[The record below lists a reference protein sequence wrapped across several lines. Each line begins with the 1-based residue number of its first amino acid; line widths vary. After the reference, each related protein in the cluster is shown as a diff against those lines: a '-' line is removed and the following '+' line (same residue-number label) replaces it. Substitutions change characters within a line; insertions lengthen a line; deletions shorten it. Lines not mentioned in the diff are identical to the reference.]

1 MINSSSPI
9 RGGGEWWW
17 RNVSQCRL
25 PGDPGQP
32 SPAAPHHQHLV
43 IFSANFMPTHWKPQ
57 IGHQRSMRF
66 SSKIVSTSDF
76 LSLHANMHPFCH
88 FQNRNHLNLFTII
101 NRPSPQTN
109 LLDTQHGRLCA
120 RWRVCVYC
128 LHRPGDSAAAGQSA
142 AAAVDIIVLTFVTL
156 RLGMLSWQTPGLSS
170 AGHQPSVTGDP
181 AHLKTSNTSASCA
194 TSWPGSDPSTLIKLQ
209 SEIFGCHKRKI
220 DYLCLN

>member
-1 MINSSSPI
+1 MVMEECKTVQTAWRPRPAQLRPTINTLLYFPPI
-9 RGGGEWWW
+9 
-17 RNVSQCRL
+17 SCRHIEN
-25 PGDPGQP
+25 PRSDI
-32 SPAAPHHQHLV
+32 SAPWGFQAKLFQQV
-43 IFSANFMPTHWKPQ
+43 I
-57 IGHQRSMRF
+57 
-66 SSKIVSTSDF
+66 F
-76 LSLHANMHPFCH
+76 LSLHANIHPFCH
-88 FQNRNHLNLFTII
+88 FQNGNHLNLFTII

-109 LLDTQHGRLCA
+109 LLDTQQGRLCA
-120 RWRVCVYC
+120 RWCVCVYC

-170 AGHQPSVTGDP
+170 AEHQPSVTGDP